1 MNDASALEARLIGDW
16 RAGDRAAGDELLRR
30 YIPTLLAFFRKRT
43 ARNVDELVQRTL
55 VACLD
60 AVENFEAR
68 SSFRVFLL
76 GIARN
81 QFLTSLRASA
91 RPSESPDP
99 LATFPEDS
107 PSQIVASKQELQ
119 VLFAAVAMVAEP
131 FKEALRM
138 FYWDGMSIED
148 IAFALDVSPGTV
160 KSRLGRG
167 RAMLKERLA
176 TTSGFPGGA
185 LVEEL
190 IDRPLAKVGNLPTL
204 GGYSV
209 DEEPP
214 TKSR

>member
-1 MNDASALEARLIGDW
+1 MNDASALEAKLIGDW

-30 YIPTLLAFFRKRT
+30 YIPTLTAFFRKRT
-43 ARNVDELVQRTL
+43 TRNVDELVQRTL

-60 AVENFEAR
+60 AVEHFEAR

-81 QFLTSLRASA
+81 QFLTSLRANTRA
-91 RPSESPDP
+91 SESPDP

-107 PSQIVASKQELQ
+107 PSQIVATKQELQ
-119 VLFAAVAMVAEP
+119 VLFAAVAMMAEP
-131 FKEALRM
+131 FKETLRM
-138 FYWDGMSIED
+138 FYWDGMSVED
-148 IAFALDVSPGTV
+148 IASSLNVSPGTV

-167 RAMLKERLA
+167 RAMLKDRLA
-176 TTSGFPGGA
+176 TTLGSPGGA

-190 IDRPLAKVGNLPTL
+190 IDRPLEKVGNPTTL
-204 GGYSV
+204 GRYSA